1 MFSRHNE
8 IKQKENRKKSLNT
21 WKVKR
26 IFPNNTW
33 AKEEAL
39 REIKNT
45 LK

>member
-1 MFSRHNE
+1 MLSRHNE
-8 IKQKENRKKSLNT
+8 IKQKKSLNT

-26 IFPNNTW
+26 ILPNNTW
-33 AKEEAL
+33 AKEEIL